1 MLTKRQKELADR
13 ATRQA
18 VIELLRYEGIRVAK
32 FGASAARLAKL
43 VNQHL
48 GVEYTDDPMDML
60 QAAVEGRSVDA
71 VPSRDIRAIDQPEY
85 KLRGWLATAAQRARA
100 CQPPMLT
107 MCGIREG
114 WDGL

>member
-18 VIELLRYEGIRVAK
+18 VIELLRREGIRVAK
-32 FGASAARLAKL
+32 FGASASRLAKL

-60 QAAVEGRSVDA
+60 QAAVEGRAVDA

-85 KLRGWLATAAQRARA
+85 KLRGWPQMAAERARA
-100 CQPPMLT
+100 CQPPMMS
-107 MCGIREG
+107 MCGLGDMRPSP
-114 WDGL
+114 